1 KDSIVVV
8 GNVLYENSAKQLD
21 YLYSYNK
28 SKKEKS
34 WYIFFLG
41 AEVEDLQ
48 YILNN
53 SAYSNQYDVGK
64 LTKLNEKLTKINNEN
79 PDYEVYAAIT
89 DFNKVLKITS
99 LFEGEKLSKHIE
111 QIEDQLS
118 IDPTSKSQ
126 EQIQL
131 RETKQALVNFSTIK
145 VSILDSIYNR
155 TTAFKQSSKKN
166 HFLPYIMN
174 LTYEKMANYEEDAQ
188 RKQFFVWGVHPEKKE
203 KAFNKNYLNELYQRY
218 KVTPDKSNIYRFAEV
233 QLESVIKSLELFV
246 SLPKVENLK
255 EGIGQEVYQLFAN
268 GIQDGS
274 DQEKKLVELSNYL
287 TDNYNGEHFVVD
299 NSGCLN
305 YNCEVKE
312 DLITVLSDLNIKT
325 IAELEDT

>member
-1 KDSIVVV
+1 
-8 GNVLYENSAKQLD
+8 
-21 YLYSYNK
+21 
-28 SKKEKS
+28 
-34 WYIFFLG
+34 
-41 AEVEDLQ
+41 
-48 YILNN
+48 
-53 SAYSNQYDVGK
+53 
-64 LTKLNEKLTKINNEN
+64 
-79 PDYEVYAAIT
+79 
-89 DFNKVLKITS
+89 
-99 LFEGEKLSKHIE
+99 
-111 QIEDQLS
+111 
-118 IDPTSKSQ
+118 
-126 EQIQL
+126 
-131 RETKQALVNFSTIK
+131 
-145 VSILDSIYNR
+145 
-155 TTAFKQSSKKN
+155 
-166 HFLPYIMN
+166 
-174 LTYEKMANYEEDAQ
+174 
-188 RKQFFVWGVHPEKKE
+188 
-203 KAFNKNYLNELYQRY
+203 YQRY

-325 IAELEDT
+325 IAEFEDAFKFKGVARRYEGRKNV